1 MTIADPVSEGVQAAR
16 AQYKNVLPDG
26 VLPRGLSRVQ
36 SAGYIGVSPTT
47 FDRMVKER
55 LMPQPL
61 HIYGRRVW
69 DRHKIDAAFVAL
81 DKADED
87 DNPYATRMAL

>member
-1 MTIADPVSEGVQAAR
+1 M
-16 AQYKNVLPDG
+16 
-26 VLPRGLSRVQ
+26 SR
-36 SAGYIGVSPTT
+36 
-47 FDRMVKER
+47 R
-55 LMPQPL
+55 
-61 HIYGRRVW
+61 

>member
-1 MTIADPVSEGVQAAR
+1 
-16 AQYKNVLPDG
+16 
-26 VLPRGLSRVQ
+26 
-36 SAGYIGVSPTT
+36 
-47 FDRMVKER
+47 MVKER

-69 DRHKIDAAFVAL
+69 DRHKIDAAFAAL

-87 DNPYATRMAL
+87 DNPYALRMAL